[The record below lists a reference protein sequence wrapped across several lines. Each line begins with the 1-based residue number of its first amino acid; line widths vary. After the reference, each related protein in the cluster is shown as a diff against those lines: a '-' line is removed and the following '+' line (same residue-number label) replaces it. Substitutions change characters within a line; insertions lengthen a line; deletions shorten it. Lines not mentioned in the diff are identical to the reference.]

1 MQLSHQKLTG
11 TWILLVALTLVSAGL
26 GTVDIAKHILITLV
40 LLTVLIKNYQIID
53 VFMELKTAPL
63 LWRGLMQLF
72 TLFIVLAVGLT
83 MYLWSD

>member
-53 VFMELKTAPL
+53 VFMELKNAPL

-83 MYLWSD
+83 MYLWSE